1 MLFGAEQFEKYI
13 GKLYLAMQSDHI
25 AKDLQRDFERH
36 QAGPGKKDVVTQCNT
51 GIPVY
56 LHIKPDNNTSTMI
69 SNALLLS
76 LATYVWQQTHVLFF
90 LRPRDPLATCI
101 VGKIMVPSL
110 SFSASREVASIANPE
125 PLPPREGERER
136 ELEVAGD
143 LVSQDLWP
151 GQESGRDVIGQSI
164 EREMKWGD
172 KKIRRQKLGML
183 CSFTSFASLPSQLK
197 MLATLDSNLQP

>member
-76 LATYVWQQTHVLFF
+76 LATYVWQQTHVLF

-101 VGKIMVPSL
+101 VEKSWFHHFPLALPVKWPQLPTRSL
-110 SFSASREVASIANPE
+110 SLRE
-125 PLPPREGERER
+125 RGRERER
-136 ELEVAGD
+136 IRGGRGFG
-143 LVSQDLWP
+143 VSRSLARTGIRARCDWP
-151 GQESGRDVIGQSI
+151 VH
-164 EREMKWGD
+164 
-172 KKIRRQKLGML
+172 
-183 CSFTSFASLPSQLK
+183 
-197 MLATLDSNLQP
+197 

>member
-1 MLFGAEQFEKYI
+1 VLRLFFGMLFGAEQFEKYI

-76 LATYVWQQTHVLFF
+76 LATYVWQQTHVLF

-136 ELEVAGD
+136 ERIRGGRGFG
-143 LVSQDLWP
+143 VSRSLARTGIRARCDWP
-151 GQESGRDVIGQSI
+151 VH
-164 EREMKWGD
+164 
-172 KKIRRQKLGML
+172 
-183 CSFTSFASLPSQLK
+183 
-197 MLATLDSNLQP
+197 